1 MTSMNDVHRIS
12 KKPLKTEVFRGFC
25 QPADFVVAFPA
36 FLHYI
41 YGMSNILDYI
51 VWRGDLSFEE
61 SAFNEIDALILC
73 QISYLNFDGLLAD
86 GDFSKKVTL
95 SELAGL
101 FKKSADFEKRCDTGL
116 LINRLT
122 VKLMFDA
129 AASRRFGGVG
139 VTGYVSIIDLK
150 NEEQFSA
157 VTYLPQEK
165 MNFIAYRGTD
175 DTIVGWKEDFNLA
188 ILDEVPAQ
196 KDAVKYLDKAMSV
209 LKGSF
214 VVGGHSKGGNLAVYA
229 CSKACETEKK
239 RIELIYN
246 MDGPG
251 FSEKRL
257 HSQEFYSVIPK
268 VRSYYPH
275 FSIVGMLFDHA
286 GTYSVVESDESGIM
300 QHDPFSWHLLG
311 CRYVV
316 LDGFDDT
323 SRFFHDT
330 FNTWISQM
338 PPEQRETFVE
348 TLFSII
354 QATDARTNS
363 EIEQNIVE
371 NSVKIIRAIHGLDPE
386 LKDGLYKTL
395 KMLFHIAHKRLPT
408 FAELFERS
416 ELRNNARN
424 AGRKV
429 RSAAGKIKERAGS
442 ISRR

>member
-1 MTSMNDVHRIS
+1 
-12 KKPLKTEVFRGFC
+12 
-25 QPADFVVAFPA
+25 
-36 FLHYI
+36 
-41 YGMSNILDYI
+41 
-51 VWRGDLSFEE
+51 
-61 SAFNEIDALILC
+61 
-73 QISYLNFDGLLAD
+73 
-86 GDFSKKVTL
+86 
-95 SELAGL
+95 
-101 FKKSADFEKRCDTGL
+101 
-116 LINRLT
+116 
-122 VKLMFDA
+122 
-129 AASRRFGGVG
+129 
-139 VTGYVSIIDLK
+139 
-150 NEEQFSA
+150 
-157 VTYLPQEK
+157 

-229 CSKACETEKK
+229 CSKACEAEKK

-251 FSEKRL
+251 FSKKRL

-424 AGRKV
+424 AGIKV